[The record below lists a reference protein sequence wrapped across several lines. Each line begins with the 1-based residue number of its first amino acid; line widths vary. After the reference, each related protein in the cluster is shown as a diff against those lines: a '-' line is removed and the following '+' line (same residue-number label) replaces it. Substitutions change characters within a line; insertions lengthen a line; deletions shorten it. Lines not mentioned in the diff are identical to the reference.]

1 MAEYHRSSVWPYG
14 RLFRNSSG
22 CHGECVINNKKVLLY
37 LGSSIK
43 TIVCTIRQLREDGV
57 YVTK

>member
-1 MAEYHRSSVWPYG
+1 MEDFSEIRQAVMGNVSST
-14 RLFRNSSG
+14 
-22 CHGECVINNKKVLLY
+22 IKKVLLY

-43 TIVCTIRQLREDGV
+43 TIVCTIRQLREHGV

>member
-1 MAEYHRSSVWPYG
+1 MAEYLRSSVWPYG
-14 RLFRNSSG
+14 RLFRNLSG
-22 CHGECVINNKKVLLY
+22 CHGECVINNKKVLF

-43 TIVCTIRQLREDGV
+43 TIVCTIRQLRGHSV

>member
-1 MAEYHRSSVWPYG
+1 MAQYHRSSVWPYG
-14 RLFRNSSG
+14 RLFRNLSG

-43 TIVCTIRQLREDGV
+43 TIVCTIRQLREHGV
-57 YVTK
+57 NVTK